1 MATTPIPNATKPI
14 TIATGITSGRLITR
28 TAISRI
34 TPNARAGSQRCSA
47 SLSNR
52 SPSGVKSGDTLDA
65 T

>member
-1 MATTPIPNATKPI
+1 MATTPIPNTTSPI
-14 TIATGITSGRLITR
+14 TITAGITSGRLITR

-47 SLSNR
+47 KVSNR
-52 SPSGVKSGDTLDA
+52 SLRGVKSGDTLDA